1 MPLPCVSCR
10 FRVYSYFW
18 YVFKVYHIHIVF
30 PGVSISLCSV
40 TLCSR
45 LPGGE
50 ETGLGSSDGKVGQR
64 AQPSTGEL
72 LKRPGEMMSWT
83 LSFPPLYVFFLPPPA
98 AEKPGSG
105 SRARLWPN
113 SSCTSEKHTTLMTSL
128 SWNKASIH
136 QKMERP
142 VMKDWICRIE
152 NYSALLYWN

>member
-1 MPLPCVSCR
+1 MTNDRHIMPLPCVSCR

-128 SWNKASIH
+128 S
-136 QKMERP
+136 
-142 VMKDWICRIE
+142 
-152 NYSALLYWN
+152 